1 MLERLI
7 NNLSGPMQITVLL
20 VDDHSVVRDGLCALL
35 ATQSDMRV
43 VGSFG
48 DCREALAFAAQSPP
62 DVAVL
67 DVALQGADGIECAKR
82 IHDQC
87 PDTDILMLSM
97 HASAEYVYQAL
108 RVGATGYVLK
118 ESAGAEL
125 IKAIRAVSGGQLFLS
140 EKIPVREI
148 STYLGGRGWS
158 HPMERITNRERQVL
172 RLIVEG
178 HTSNEVAKLLGL
190 SPKSVDT
197 YRSRIMLKLGISD
210 LPGLVKFA
218 IRHGM
223 TTV

>member
-1 MLERLI
+1 MPI
-7 NNLSGPMQITVLL
+7 HILL

-35 ATQSDMRV
+35 ATQPDLHV
-43 VGSFG
+43 AGSFA
-48 DCREALAFAAQSPP
+48 DCREALAFASASPP

-67 DVALQGADGIECAKR
+67 DIALAGADGIDCAKR
-82 IHDQC
+82 IHEAC
-87 PDTDILMLSM
+87 PETDILMLSM

-108 RVGATGYVLK
+108 RVGATGYVMK

-125 IKAIRAVSGGQLFLS
+125 ISAIRAVHAGRIYLS
-140 EKIPVREI
+140 EKIPARDI
-148 STYLGGRGWS
+148 AAYLKGRGWN
-158 HPMERITNRERQVL
+158 HPLERITERERQVL
-172 RLIVEG
+172 RLIVDG

-197 YRSRIMLKLGISD
+197 YRSRIMLKLGIGD

-218 IRHGM
+218 IRHGL

>member
-1 MLERLI
+1 
-7 NNLSGPMQITVLL
+7 MQITVLL

-35 ATQSDMRV
+35 GTQPDMRV
-43 VGSFG
+43 VGSFA
-48 DCREALAFAAQSPP
+48 DCGEALACATASPV

-67 DVALQGADGIECAKR
+67 DVALQGADGIECAQR
-82 IHDQC
+82 MHEAC

-108 RVGATGYVLK
+108 RVGATGYALK

-125 IKAIRAVSGGQLFLS
+125 ISAIRAVHEGRIYLS
-140 EKIPVREI
+140 EKIPAREI
-148 STYLGGRGWS
+148 ASYLQGRGWN
-158 HPMERITNRERQVL
+158 HPLERITDRERQVL
-172 RLIVEG
+172 RLIVDG

-197 YRSRIMLKLGISD
+197 YRSRIMLKLGIGD

-218 IRHGM
+218 IRHGL

>member
-1 MLERLI
+1 MSAAFQPVQTDI
-7 NNLSGPMQITVLL
+7 LL

-35 ATQSDMRV
+35 ATQPDLRV

-48 DCREALAFAAQSPP
+48 NCSEALAFAVDAKPH
-62 DVAVL
+62 VAVL
-67 DVALQGADGIECAKR
+67 DVALEGADGIDCAKR
-82 IHDQC
+82 IHDTC

-97 HASAEYVYQAL
+97 HASTEYVYQAL

-125 IKAIRAVSGGQLFLS
+125 IAAIRAVSSGKIYLS
-140 EKIPVREI
+140 EKIPAREI
-148 STYLGGRGWS
+148 ASYLGGRGS
-158 HPMERITNRERQVL
+158 AHPLERITNRERQVL

-178 HTSNEVAKLLGL
+178 RTSNEVARLLGL

-197 YRSRIMLKLGISD
+197 YRSRMMLKLGIGD

-218 IRHGM
+218 IRHGL

>member
-1 MLERLI
+1 MPI
-7 NNLSGPMQITVLL
+7 HVLL

-35 ATQSDMRV
+35 GTQRDLEV
-43 VGSFG
+43 AGSFA
-48 DCREALAFAAQSPP
+48 DCRDALTFAAASPP

-67 DVALQGADGIECAKR
+67 DVALAGADGIDCAKR
-82 IHDQC
+82 IHETC

-108 RVGATGYVLK
+108 RVGATGYMLK

-125 IKAIRAVSGGQLFLS
+125 IDAIRAVHAGRIYLS
-140 EKIPVREI
+140 EKIAARDI
-148 STYLGGRGWS
+148 AAYLKGRGWD
-158 HPMERITNRERQVL
+158 HPLERITERERQVL
-172 RLIVEG
+172 RLIVDG
-178 HTSNEVAKLLGL
+178 RTSNEVAKLLGL

-197 YRSRIMLKLGISD
+197 YRSRIMLKLGIGD

-218 IRHGM
+218 IRHGL

>member
-1 MLERLI
+1 MPI
-7 NNLSGPMQITVLL
+7 NILL

-35 ATQSDMRV
+35 ATQPDLQV
-43 VGSFG
+43 TGSFA
-48 DCREALAFAAQSPP
+48 DCRDALAFASATPP

-67 DVALQGADGIECAKR
+67 DVALAGADGIDCAKR
-82 IHDQC
+82 IHEAC
-87 PDTDILMLSM
+87 PGTDILMLSM

-108 RVGATGYVLK
+108 RVGATGYVMK

-125 IKAIRAVSGGQLFLS
+125 ISAIRDVHAGRIYLS
-140 EKIPVREI
+140 EKIPARDI
-148 STYLGGRGWS
+148 ANYLKGRGWN
-158 HPMERITNRERQVL
+158 HPLERITERERQVL
-172 RLIVEG
+172 RLVVEG

-197 YRSRIMLKLGISD
+197 YRSRMMLKLGIGD

-218 IRHGM
+218 IRHGL

>member
-1 MLERLI
+1 MPTAAAAKQTRI
-7 NNLSGPMQITVLL
+7 LL

-35 ATQSDMRV
+35 ATQPDLRV
-43 VGSFG
+43 VGSFSN
-48 DCREALAFAAQSPP
+48 CEEALAFAAREHP

-67 DVALQGADGIECAKR
+67 DVALEGADGIECAKR
-82 IHDQC
+82 IHETC
-87 PDTDILMLSM
+87 PDTAILMLSM
-97 HASAEYVYQAL
+97 HASTEYVYQAL

-125 IKAIRAVSGGQLFLS
+125 IAAIRSVGDGRIYLS
-140 EKIPVREI
+140 EKIPAREI
-148 STYLGGRGWS
+148 ASYLGGRGS
-158 HPMERITNRERQVL
+158 AHPLERITSRERQVL

-197 YRSRIMLKLGISD
+197 YRSRIMLKLGIGD

-218 IRHGM
+218 IRNGL

>member
-1 MLERLI
+1 MTI
-7 NNLSGPMQITVLL
+7 KILL

-35 ATQSDMRV
+35 GTQPDLQV
-43 VGSFG
+43 VGSFA
-48 DCREALAFAAQSPP
+48 DCHEALAFTAESAP

-67 DVALQGADGIECAKR
+67 DVALAGADGIECAKQVHER
-82 IHDQC
+82 C

-125 IKAIRAVSGGQLFLS
+125 ISAIRAVHAGRIYLS
-140 EKIPVREI
+140 EKIPAREI
-148 STYLGGRGWS
+148 AAYLKGRGWN
-158 HPMERITNRERQVL
+158 HPLERITNRERQVL
-172 RLIVEG
+172 RLIVDG
-178 HTSNEVAKLLGL
+178 HTSNEVAGLLGL

-197 YRSRIMLKLGISD
+197 YRSRIMLKLGIGD

-218 IRHGM
+218 IRHGL

>member
-1 MLERLI
+1 
-7 NNLSGPMQITVLL
+7 MQTKILL
-20 VDDHSVVRDGLCALL
+20 LDDHSVVRDGLCALL
-35 ATQSDMRV
+35 ATQADMRV

-48 DCREALAFAAQSPP
+48 DCEEAVAYAAQNPP

-67 DVALQGADGIECAKR
+67 DVALQGVDGIECAQR
-82 IHDQC
+82 IHDHC

-125 IKAIRAVSGGQLFLS
+125 IKAIRAVSDGNIYLS
-140 EKIPVREI
+140 ERIPARDI
-148 STYLGGRGWS
+148 SSYIGGRGS
-158 HPMERITNRERQVL
+158 GNPMERITNRERQVL
-172 RLIVEG
+172 RLVVEG
-178 HTSNEVAKLLGL
+178 HTSNEVAKLLAL

-197 YRSRIMLKLGISD
+197 YRSRIMLKLGIDD